1 MNQRIRIYQQGTPAV
16 LTYESFTLEKPGRGQ
31 VAIRHEAIG
40 VNYVDT
46 MFRDGTFKI
55 PLPFSMGVEAAGVV
69 EAVGADVQHLKTG
82 DRVGYFFAP
91 GAYAD
96 SRVIDA
102 AALIKLPTDISSEQ
116 AAGLLSKGLTAWALV
131 KQVHA
136 LRAGE
141 TVVVHG
147 ASGGVGTLLTRW
159 AKSIGAKVI
168 ATVGSAAKAR
178 IIESWGIDTVLRSD
192 EPHLAERMK
201 AANGGAGVDVVYDLV
216 GRQTLEASTHALR
229 DGGDLVHVGNASG
242 MAAPDST
249 LLAARGIRYVQP
261 STPQYVNTE
270 NQNTA
275 ASEVFERF
283 REGALGPLELSRY
296 RLEDAVLAHQA
307 IAARK
312 HTGSI
317 LLMP

>member
-69 EAVGADVQHLKTG
+69 AAVGTDVQHLKPG

-102 AALIKLPTDISSEQ
+102 GALIKLPVDISSEQ
-116 AAGLLSKGLTAWALV
+116 AAGLLSKGLTAWALI

-136 LRAGE
+136 LRAAE

-159 AKSIGAKVI
+159 AKSIGATVI
-168 ATVGSAAKAR
+168 ATVGSAEKAR
-178 IIESWGIDTVLRSD
+178 IVESWGIATVRSD
-192 EPHLAERMK
+192 EPHLAERIK

-242 MAAPDST
+242 MAVPDST
-249 LLAARGIRYVQP
+249 LLAARGIQYVQP

-283 REGALGPLELSRY
+283 REGALGPLELSR
-296 RLEDAVLAHQA
+296 
-307 IAARK
+307 
-312 HTGSI
+312 
-317 LLMP
+317 

>member
-69 EAVGADVQHLKTG
+69 AAVGTDVQHLKPG

-102 AALIKLPTDISSEQ
+102 GALIKFPVDISSEQ
-116 AAGLLSKGLTAWALV
+116 AAGLLSKGLTAWALI

-136 LRAGE
+136 LRAAE

-159 AKSIGAKVI
+159 AKSIGATVI
-168 ATVGSAAKAR
+168 ATVGSAEKAR
-178 IIESWGIDTVLRSD
+178 IVESWGIATVRSD
-192 EPHLAERMK
+192 EPHLAERIK

-242 MAAPDST
+242 MAVPDST
-249 LLAARGIRYVQP
+249 LLAARGIQYVQP

>member
-69 EAVGADVQHLKTG
+69 AAVGTDVQHLKPG

-102 AALIKLPTDISSEQ
+102 GALIKLPVDISSEQ
-116 AAGLLSKGLTAWALV
+116 AAGLLSKGLTAWALI

-136 LRAGE
+136 LRAAE

-159 AKSIGAKVI
+159 AKSIGATVI
-168 ATVGSAAKAR
+168 ATVGSAEKAR
-178 IIESWGIDTVLRSD
+178 IIESWGIATVRSD
-192 EPHLAERMK
+192 EPHLAERIK

-242 MAAPDST
+242 MAVPDST
-249 LLAARGIRYVQP
+249 LLAARGIQYVQP

>member
-55 PLPFSMGVEAAGVV
+55 PLPFSMGVEAAGVAA
-69 EAVGADVQHLKTG
+69 AVGTDVQHLKPG

-102 AALIKLPTDISSEQ
+102 GALIKLPVDISSEQ
-116 AAGLLSKGLTAWALV
+116 AAGLLSKGLTAWALI

-136 LRAGE
+136 LRAAE

-159 AKSIGAKVI
+159 AKSIGATVI
-168 ATVGSAAKAR
+168 ATVGSAEKAR
-178 IIESWGIDTVLRSD
+178 IVESWGIATVRSD
-192 EPHLAERMK
+192 EPHLAERIK

-242 MAAPDST
+242 MAVPDST
-249 LLAARGIRYVQP
+249 LLAARGIQYVQP

-296 RLEDAVLAHQA
+296 RLEDAVPAHQA

>member
-69 EAVGADVQHLKTG
+69 AAVGTDVQHLKPG

-102 AALIKLPTDISSEQ
+102 GALIKLPVDISSEQ
-116 AAGLLSKGLTAWALV
+116 AAGLLSKGLTAWALI

-136 LRAGE
+136 LRAAE

-159 AKSIGAKVI
+159 AKSIGATVI
-168 ATVGSAAKAR
+168 ATVGSAEKAR
-178 IIESWGIDTVLRSD
+178 IVESWGIATVRSD
-192 EPHLAERMK
+192 EPHLAERIK

-242 MAAPDST
+242 MAVPDST
-249 LLAARGIRYVQP
+249 LLAARGIQYVQP
-261 STPQYVNTE
+261 STPQYVNIE

-283 REGALGPLELSRY
+283 REGALGALELSRY

>member
-55 PLPFSMGVEAAGVV
+55 PLPFSMGVEAAGIVA
-69 EAVGADVQHLKTG
+69 AVGTDVQHLKPG

-102 AALIKLPTDISSEQ
+102 GALIKLPVDISSEQ
-116 AAGLLSKGLTAWALV
+116 AAGLLSKGLTAWALI

-136 LRAGE
+136 LRAAE

-159 AKSIGAKVI
+159 AKSIGATVI
-168 ATVGSAAKAR
+168 ATVGSAEKAR
-178 IIESWGIDTVLRSD
+178 IVESWGIATVRSD
-192 EPHLAERMK
+192 EPHLAERIK

-229 DGGDLVHVGNASG
+229 DGGGLVHVGNASG
-242 MAAPDST
+242 MAVPDST
-249 LLAARGIRYVQP
+249 LLAARGIQYVQP

>member
-69 EAVGADVQHLKTG
+69 AAVGTDVQHLKTG

-102 AALIKLPTDISSEQ
+102 AALIKLPVDISSEQ
-116 AAGLLSKGLTAWALV
+116 AAGLLSKGLTAWVLI

-136 LRAGE
+136 LRAAE

-159 AKSIGAKVI
+159 AKSIGATVI
-168 ATVGSAAKAR
+168 ATVGSAEKAR
-178 IIESWGIDTVLRSD
+178 IVESWGIATVRSD
-192 EPHLAERMK
+192 EPHLAERIK

-229 DGGDLVHVGNASG
+229 DGGGLVHVGNASG
-242 MAAPDST
+242 MAVPDST
-249 LLAARGIRYVQP
+249 LLAARGIQYVQP